1 MQYAK
6 ALETELPSSPVY
18 SFLEG
23 RLPHPSLI
31 YQRLAEIHE
40 AAEKERINKE
50 IGERRSR
57 LGATLSGVTL
67 DVKREVYTKSQLESI
82 YQNCID
88 WTVDDELRRQY
99 EEKLLVRAYDTLM
112 VLPKGKKAEKRDQV
126 LELAHD
132 MVIIKHPFL
141 LAWQIDIE
149 WRMAS

>member
-6 ALETELPSSPVY
+6 ALETQLPTSPIY

-23 RLPHPSLI
+23 RLPHPSTI
-31 YQRLAEIHE
+31 YHRLAEIHE

-67 DVKREVYTKSQLESI
+67 DVKREVYGKSDLETI

-88 WTVDDELRRQY
+88 WTQDDELRRQY
-99 EEKLLVRAYDTLM
+99 EEKLLLRAYDTLL

-126 LELAHD
+126 MKLAHG
-132 MVIIKHPFL
+132 MVIIKHPFP

-149 WRMAS
+149 WRMVN